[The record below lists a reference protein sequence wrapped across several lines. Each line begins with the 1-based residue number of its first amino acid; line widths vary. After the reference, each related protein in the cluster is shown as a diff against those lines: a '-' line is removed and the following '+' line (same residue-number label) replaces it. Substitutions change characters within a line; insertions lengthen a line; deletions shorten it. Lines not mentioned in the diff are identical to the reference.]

1 MKNLLNNIKA
11 DSFKIIHTKLMLL
24 YLIVPVIG
32 ISVFCAYYSYSNWSE
47 ADKVLVFIQAIA
59 MAFPLIISIATS
71 MMYEQE
77 LKAGSFQSILSVPYK
92 RLVSHLGNLITLCL
106 FGVFASIFT
115 ILGFGIVFRI
125 MGFAIFSISV
135 YFKLSLVMFL
145 SNVTLYILQY
155 IICFTFGNGISLS
168 IGIIGTLLSPLLYLG
183 LGDIIWRYIPCGY
196 GIRISTYY
204 FKQYTDINFY
214 NAIVQDL
221 KTGTLAVSI
230 ITVILI
236 GFFVIW
242 SKHWQGKSVKFE

>member
-1 MKNLLNNIKA
+1 
-11 DSFKIIHTKLMLL
+11 
-24 YLIVPVIG
+24 VPLIG
-32 ISVFCAYYSYSNWSE
+32 IFVFCGYYSYSRWSE
-47 ADKVLVFIQAIA
+47 ADKVLVFIQAVA

-71 MMYEQE
+71 MLYEQE
-77 LKAGSFQSILSVPYK
+77 LKAGNFQNVLSVPYQK
-92 RLVSHLGNLITLCL
+92 VVSHSGNLITLCL
-106 FGVFASIFT
+106 FGLFASIFT
-115 ILGFGIVFRI
+115 ILGFGMIFRI
-125 MGFAIFSISV
+125 MGYAIFSIPI

-196 GIRISTYY
+196 AIRISTYY
-204 FKQYTDINFY
+204 FKQYSDINLY

-221 KTGTLAVSI
+221 KTGTMTVSI

-236 GFFVIW
+236 CFFVIW
-242 SKHWQGKSVKFE
+242 SNHWQGKSVKFE